1 MGRAAEI
8 ALRAPV
14 GIGMAKY
21 ILIGIED
28 ASERAE
34 TNENPSRCEHVDVRL
49 YKGSRCVNRC
59 IVSVKWLLANYRRQ
73 P

>member
-1 MGRAAEI
+1 
-8 ALRAPV
+8 
-14 GIGMAKY
+14 MAKY